1 MHIPLVIS
9 QSVTVELEVVVDS
22 FHRHQERVEACGK
35 SHVIQDG
42 AHVVL
47 DVVDLLLVLVD
58 DLVSVEDHVTPEE
71 SRQTS
76 REPNTEKP
84 IECLQTFWI
93 KIVPNSQDYFD
104 TLMIMTNVETRP
116 R

>member
-1 MHIPLVIS
+1 M
-9 QSVTVELEVVVDS
+9 TVELEIVFDS
-22 FHRHQERVEACGK
+22 SDREDKEVERGGGGDMVEN
-35 SHVIQDG
+35 G
-42 AHVVL
+42 AEVVL

-93 KIVPNSQDYFD
+93 KIVPNSQDFFD

>member
-22 FHRHQERVEACGK
+22 FHRHQERVEACGQ

-47 DVVDLLLVLVD
+47 DVVDLLLVLVNN
-58 DLVSVEDHVTPEE
+58 LIRVEDHVATKK
-71 SRQTS
+71 SR
-76 REPNTEKP
+76 
-84 IECLQTFWI
+84 
-93 KIVPNSQDYFD
+93 
-104 TLMIMTNVETRP
+104 
-116 R
+116 

>member
-1 MHIPLVIS
+1 MRLFLPVSFS
-9 QSVTVELEVVVDS
+9 QSMIVELDIVFDSSDREDKEV
-22 FHRHQERVEACGK
+22 ERGSGGDMIEN
-35 SHVIQDG
+35 G
-42 AHVVL
+42 AEIVL

-58 DLVSVEDHVTPEE
+58 DLVSVEDHVTAEE

-93 KIVPNSQDYFD
+93 KIFQTFWIV
-104 TLMIMTNVETRP
+104 LIL
-116 R
+116 